1 MPSLSVMLCLHA
13 MQHEYLEK
21 INKTFEQFDDL
32 HKVNVGMRQ
41 QFEKRYLR
49 CREKQK
55 NLQERMLQVVGRAH
69 KHLMQ
74 VRVKVRVRVRVRTS
88 T

>member
-1 MPSLSVMLCLHA
+1 MLTCSLDMPSLSVMLCLHA

-41 QFEKRYLR
+41 QFEKRYL
-49 CREKQK
+49 
-55 NLQERMLQVVGRAH
+55 L
-69 KHLMQ
+69 
-74 VRVKVRVRVRVRTS
+74 
-88 T
+88 